1 MTTRA
6 IAALAA
12 LILLVLSGCGGD
24 GGSSDHTSSIAGNA
38 DADAVRVIKDWADE
52 LRAGDVSAA
61 TDRFSIPT
69 VVQNGTA
76 PLTLTNRREIEGF
89 NQSLPCGAILTAA
102 ISSGRYTI
110 ATFKLTERPGPGQC
124 DGGVGDAAKTAFVI
138 HNDRITEWRR
148 VVDQGA
154 PPAEPQST
162 NPVI

>member
-1 MTTRA
+1 MTARA

-12 LILLVLSGCGGD
+12 LSVLVLPGC
-24 GGSSDHTSSIAGNA
+24 GGSSDHDTSVAGNA
-38 DADAVRVIKDWADE
+38 DADAVRVIKGWADE

-76 PLTLTNRREIEGF
+76 PLTLTNRRQVEGF

-124 DGGVGDAAKTAFVI
+124 DGGAGDAAKTAFVI
-138 HNDRITEWRR
+138 HNNRITEWRR
-148 VVDQGA
+148 VVDQGT

>member
-1 MTTRA
+1 MTARA

-12 LILLVLSGCGGD
+12 LSLLVLSGCGGD

-38 DADAVRVIKDWADE
+38 DADAVRVIKGWADE

-76 PLTLTNRREIEGF
+76 PLTLTNRRQVEGF

-110 ATFKLTERPGPGQC
+110 ATFKLTERPGPGRC
-124 DGGVGDAAKTAFVI
+124 DGGAGDAAKTAFVI
-138 HNDRITEWRR
+138 HDDRITEWRR
-148 VVDQGA
+148 VVDQGT

>member
-1 MTTRA
+1 MTARG

-12 LILLVLSGCGGD
+12 LSVLALPGCG
-24 GGSSDHTSSIAGNA
+24 GGSSDHSTSIAGNA
-38 DADAVRVIKDWADE
+38 DADAVRVIKGWADE

-76 PLTLTNRREIEGF
+76 PLTLTNRRQVEGF

-124 DGGVGDAAKTAFVI
+124 DGGAGDAAKTAFVI
-138 HNDRITEWRR
+138 HDDRITEWRR
-148 VVDQGA
+148 VVDQGT

>member
-1 MTTRA
+1 MTVRA

-12 LILLVLSGCGGD
+12 LSMLALPGC
-24 GGSSDHTSSIAGNA
+24 GGSSDHSGTVAGNA
-38 DADAVRVIKDWADE
+38 DADAVQVIKGWADE
-52 LRAGDVSAA
+52 LRAGNVSAA

-76 PLTLTNRREIEGF
+76 PLTLTNRRQIEGF

-102 ISSGRYTI
+102 ISSGRDTI

>member
-1 MTTRA
+1 MSARA

-12 LILLVLSGCGGD
+12 LSVLVLPGCGD
-24 GGSSDHTSSIAGNA
+24 SSSDHSTSIAGNA
-38 DADAVRVIKDWADE
+38 DADAIQVIKGWADE
-52 LRAGDVSAA
+52 LRAGNVSGA

-76 PLTLTNRREIEGF
+76 PLTLTNRRQVEGF

-124 DGGVGDAAKTAFVI
+124 DGGTGDAAKTAFVI

-148 VVDQGA
+148 VVDQGT
-154 PPAEPQST
+154 PPSEPQST
-162 NPVI
+162 TPVI